1 MSICDII
8 FGGAAIAAAIKF
20 FAELVRLGNA
30 ASAGWSTVKS
40 VGEVTSKLAT
50 SVAIAGGAV
59 ATYASKQPIN
69 VQGDS
74 NECS

>member
-1 MSICDII
+1 MCDII

-20 FAELVRLGNA
+20 FAELVRLGDA

-40 VGEVTSKLAT
+40 VGEVTSKFAS
-50 SVAIAGGAV
+50 SVAIAGDTV
-59 ATYASKQPIN
+59 ASYACKQSIN